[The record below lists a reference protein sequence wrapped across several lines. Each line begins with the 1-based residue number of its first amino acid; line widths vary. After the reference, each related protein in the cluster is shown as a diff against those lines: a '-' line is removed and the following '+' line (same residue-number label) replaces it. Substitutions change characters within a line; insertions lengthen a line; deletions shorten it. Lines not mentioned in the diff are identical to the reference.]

1 MIKPIVIKHLTSPLP
16 QIIEYLTDH
25 GGSCCRIAD
34 TIFSIIWKAIDG
46 KYMSQK
52 LYLRSSLPM
61 YILQRWPKGATVV
74 AHSVKY
80 PRNLVPGIMW
90 RHRARRSRLSSSMAK
105 EMLNDGIFSY
115 LQCSRMTRWLPLTLY
130 HHRHEYRE
138 TENRTVVTRGRK
150 VGETGR

>member
-1 MIKPIVIKHLTSPLP
+1 
-16 QIIEYLTDH
+16 
-25 GGSCCRIAD
+25 
-34 TIFSIIWKAIDG
+34 
-46 KYMSQK
+46 
-52 LYLRSSLPM
+52 M